1 MVCDGCDGILSAA
14 IASKDAATTSSYQS
28 GDWVG
33 TGNARYIF
41 IASPCVRFNNRLF
54 STLFNLYKTPT
65 MKSFGYHSDFNFVR
79 MFGGHLNKLT
89 ATLITVGFPLLFLLI
104 WSGGALFSKLGLQ
117 YANTWSFLF
126 LRAALALVL
135 LLILFGRKVKHNNN
149 DLKTHAIEKSELYR
163 IVISGLLLQVFY
175 LIFYFSAIKTQLSLG
190 IIILILGI
198 QPIMTKLMVS
208 DALNKVDII
217 LLVMCFT
224 GLGIAT
230 LGYHNIEK
238 INLIGIVLAIFA
250 LLSIT
255 FGTVIQAKITTE
267 PVLTLLIQTITAFVV
282 FAILT
287 AVNGFVFSFNVYSL
301 AALIWMGAI
310 VFVGAFLLLTIML
323 RFRSAEKVSTLFF
336 LLPLITMILES
347 MFFHTKL
354 NGFTIA
360 GDILVCV
367 SLFLYQFKPFSPK
380 K

>member
-1 MVCDGCDGILSAA
+1 
-14 IASKDAATTSSYQS
+14 
-28 GDWVG
+28 
-33 TGNARYIF
+33 
-41 IASPCVRFNNRLF
+41 
-54 STLFNLYKTPT
+54 

-79 MFGGHLNKLT
+79 IFGGHLNKLT

-135 LLILFGRKVKHNNN
+135 LFVLFGRSVKHNNN
-149 DLKTHAIEKSELYR
+149 GLKTHAIEKSELCR
-163 IVISGLLLQVFY
+163 IIISGLLLQVFY
-175 LIFYFSAIKTQLSLG
+175 LIFYFSAITTQLSLG
-190 IIILILGI
+190 LSIRILGI
-198 QPIMTKLMVS
+198 QPIVTTLMASAV
-208 DALNKVDII
+208 LNKIDMI
-217 LLVMCFT
+217 LLAMCFI
-224 GLGIAT
+224 GLGIST
-230 LGYHNIEK
+230 LGYHKIEQ

-255 FGTVIQAKITTE
+255 FGTVIQARITTE
-267 PVLTLLIQTITAFVV
+267 PVLTLLIQTISAFIV
-282 FAILT
+282 FAVLT

-310 VFVGAFLLLTIML
+310 VSVGAFLLLTFML

-336 LLPLITMILES
+336 LLPLITMLLES
-347 MFFHTKL
+347 VFFNTKL

>member
-336 LLPLITMILES
+336 LLPLITMLLES
-347 MFFHTKL
+347 VFFNTKL